1 MKKYRI
7 PALLLALVLVLMT
20 TACATTSVKVE
31 LQADQLGDLV
41 GLFGGAALPAAE
53 TPADTTPAATTPA
66 APATQPASEAS
77 SSAPAS
83 DAPVSEKTTDVT
95 PSQAPASETPAS
107 ETPASETPANAA
119 PSTKGEIIQYYVN
132 AYNKIGS
139 DATRIVRTYDYT
151 SNYKGI
157 VEVNNNE
164 RLAGLAKTLMDQ
176 FMKEDFSE
184 VEGDITKLHPI
195 GVSTLT
201 MTEAQVGTAT
211 LQDNGTTYTITLTST
226 GTDDSPEAD
235 CQPGQGS
242 AGVIGPLLRTED
254 VSGAAG
260 SLISFDGLHAY
271 YPTGKVTATVDKA
284 SGHITNLDYE
294 CPCILHFDSVSAF
307 IVVKIN
313 NANLGLLF
321 QQKWTIS
328 Y

>member
-20 TACATTSVKVE
+20 TACATASVKVE
-31 LQADQLGDLV
+31 LQADQLGDLA

-53 TPADTTPAATTPA
+53 TPAPTTPTAPTA
-66 APATQPASEAS
+66 APSTQPSSSEAS

-83 DAPVSEKTTDVT
+83 EAPVSEKTSDVT
-95 PSQAPASETPAS
+95 PSQAPSGETPDSQA
-107 ETPASETPANAA
+107 PANAA
-119 PSTKGEIIQYYVN
+119 PSTKGEIIQYFVN

-139 DATRIVRTYDYT
+139 DASRIVRTYDYT

-164 RLAGLAKTLMDQ
+164 RLAGLAKSLMDQ

-184 VEGDITKLHPI
+184 VEGDISKLHPI
-195 GVSTLT
+195 GVTTLT

-294 CPCILHFDSVSAF
+294 CPCILHFYSVTAF
-307 IVVKIN
+307 IVVRIS

>member
-20 TACATTSVKVE
+20 TACATASVKVE
-31 LQADQLGDLV
+31 LQADQLGDLA

-53 TPADTTPAATTPA
+53 TPAPTTPTAPTA
-66 APATQPASEAS
+66 APSTQPSSSEAS

-83 DAPVSEKTTDVT
+83 EAPVSEKTSDVT
-95 PSQAPASETPAS
+95 PSQAPSGETPDSQA
-107 ETPASETPANAA
+107 PANAA
-119 PSTKGEIIQYYVN
+119 PSTKGEIIQYFVN

-139 DATRIVRTYDYT
+139 DASRIVRTYDYT

-164 RLAGLAKTLMDQ
+164 RLAGLAKSLMDQ

-184 VEGDITKLHPI
+184 VEGDISKLHPI
-195 GVSTLT
+195 GVTTLT

-284 SGHITNLDYE
+284 SGHITELVYNT
-294 CPCILHFDSVSAF
+294 PCVLHFDQVT
-307 IVVKIN
+307 VVILKVKN
-313 NANLGLLF
+313 CDVGLLF
-321 QQKWTIS
+321 QQTWTAS

>member
-20 TACATTSVKVE
+20 TACATASVKVE
-31 LQADQLGDLV
+31 LQADQLGDLA

-53 TPADTTPAATTPA
+53 TPAPTTPTAPTA
-66 APATQPASEAS
+66 APSTQPSSSEAS

-83 DAPVSEKTTDVT
+83 EAPVSEKTSDVT
-95 PSQAPASETPAS
+95 PSQAPSGETPDSQA
-107 ETPASETPANAA
+107 PANAA
-119 PSTKGEIIQYYVN
+119 PSTKGEIIQYFVN

-139 DATRIVRTYDYT
+139 DASRIVRTYDYT

-164 RLAGLAKTLMDQ
+164 RLAGLAKSLMDQ

-184 VEGDITKLHPI
+184 VEGDISKLHPI
-195 GVSTLT
+195 GVTTLT

-294 CPCILHFDSVSAF
+294 CPCILHFDSVTAF
-307 IVVKIN
+307 IVVRIS

>member
-1 MKKYRI
+1 MKNIRV
-7 PALLLALVLVLMT
+7 LALFLAVLLVLMT
-20 TACATTSVKVE
+20 AACGATKVRVD
-31 LQADQLGDLV
+31 LQADQLD
-41 GLFGGAALPAAE
+41 GLLGVFGGNAE
-53 TPADTTPAATTPA
+53 VASASET
-66 APATQPASEAS
+66 PATQPTVQPATQPSSQQPSSEAPS
-77 SSAPAS
+77 SNTPSSEAPAS
-83 DAPVSEKTTDVT
+83 ET
-95 PSQAPASETPAS
+95 PASTPASETPAS
-107 ETPASETPANAA
+107 ETPASST
-119 PSTKGEIIQYYVN
+119 PSTKAEIIQYFVN

-164 RLAGLAKTLMDQ
+164 RLAGLAKSLMDQ
-176 FMKEDFSE
+176 FMKENFTE
-184 VEGDITKLHPI
+184 VEGDITKLHPV
-195 GVSTLT
+195 GLSTLT
-201 MTEAQVGTAT
+201 MTEAQVGAAT

-226 GTDDSPEAD
+226 GTDDAPETD

-260 SLISFDGLHAY
+260 SLISFEGLHAY
-271 YPTGKVTATVDKA
+271 YPTGKVVATVDKA

-307 IVVKIN
+307 IVVRIS

-321 QQKWTIS
+321 QQKWTIN

>member
-1 MKKYRI
+1 MKNIRV
-7 PALLLALVLVLMT
+7 LALFLAVLLVLMT
-20 TACATTSVKVE
+20 AACGATKVRVD
-31 LQADQLGDLV
+31 LQADQLD
-41 GLFGGAALPAAE
+41 GLLGAFGGNAE
-53 TPADTTPAATTPA
+53 VASASET
-66 APATQPASEAS
+66 PATQPTVQPATQPSSQQPSSEAPS
-77 SSAPAS
+77 SN
-83 DAPVSEKTTDVT
+83 T
-95 PSQAPASETPAS
+95 PSSEAPASETPAS
-107 ETPASETPANAA
+107 TPASETPAIETPASST
-119 PSTKGEIIQYYVN
+119 PSTKAEIIQYFVN

-176 FMKEDFSE
+176 FMKENFTE
-184 VEGDITKLHPI
+184 VEGDITKLHPV
-195 GVSTLT
+195 GLSTLT
-201 MTEAQVGTAT
+201 MTEAQVGAAT

-226 GTDDSPEAD
+226 GTDDAPETD

-260 SLISFDGLHAY
+260 SLISFEGLHAY
-271 YPTGKVTATVDKA
+271 YPTGKVVATVDKA

-307 IVVKIN
+307 IVVRIS

-321 QQKWTIS
+321 QQKWTIN